1 MSALAE
7 ALVAA
12 QAELPCA
19 LGKDADG
26 QIGQRS
32 YRYLT
37 LDKLIAETRP
47 ILNKHGLTIVQLP
60 TTIERGEER
69 VPALRTELIFENTVL
84 MLLET
89 VGISAPAATATN
101 PAINAYSI
109 RSWPC
114 LSLQILNVK
123 IAFVSLFIAS
133 SFFVLGS
140 LC

>member
-19 LGKDADG
+19 ISRDADG

-47 ILNKHGLTIVQLP
+47 ISAKARACANA
-60 TTIERGEER
+60 
-69 VPALRTELIFENTVL
+69 VPDDGTPRRRDVCT
-84 MLLET
+84 
-89 VGISAPAATATN
+89 
-101 PAINAYSI
+101 
-109 RSWPC
+109 RSDDD
-114 LSLQILNVK
+114 
-123 IAFVSLFIAS
+123 AS
-133 SFFVLGS
+133 PR
-140 LC
+140 

>member
-19 LGKDADG
+19 LGRDADG

-47 ILNKHGLTIVQLP
+47 ILTKHGLAVMQGP
-60 TTIERGEER
+60 VYVERGEDGAM
-69 VPALRTELIFENTVL
+69 PALRTTLAHVSGEEATLTCPLYLTEKTMQGL
-84 MLLET
+84 
-89 VGISAPAATATN
+89 GAAITYARRY
-101 PAINAYSI
+101 AWQS
-109 RSWPC
+109 
-114 LSLQILNVK
+114 
-123 IAFVSLFIAS
+123 
-133 SFFVLGS
+133 VLGIAAEEDTDGPAPDPTDS
-140 LC
+140 VPF

>member
-47 ILNKHGLTIVQLP
+47 ILQAHGLTITQHP
-60 TTIERGEER
+60 TFIARGEDGAL
-69 VPALRTELIFENTVL
+69 PALETRLIH
-84 MLLET
+84 
-89 VGISAPAATATN
+89 VGGDCIEYVMPLYLSEKTMQGLGAAITYARRY
-101 PAINAYSI
+101 AWQS
-109 RSWPC
+109 
-114 LSLQILNVK
+114 
-123 IAFVSLFIAS
+123 
-133 SFFVLGS
+133 VLGIAAEEDTDGPADPDAEIPF
-140 LC
+140 